1 MKLSARGKNISEVE
15 VQDVSQRGIWLLVR
29 GREYCLPYKDYPW
42 FKNARLS
49 QVFHVDLIGDSHL
62 HWPDLDVDIELNCIG
77 NLVGYPLVYR

>member
-29 GREYCLPYKDYPW
+29 GREYYLPYKDYPW